1 MDILVLENF
10 ILYKKEQQSVEKDD
24 SWKQEFALD

>member
-1 MDILVLENF
+1 VENF
-10 ILYKKEQQSVEKDD
+10 LLSKSDQPEVEKDD